1 VAIGLENHLDPDAAH
16 REVIGFYRISK
27 EVRMPERT
35 YKLIEL
41 VGVSETSTDEA
52 IRNALARASQTLKG
66 LDWFEVTEVRG
77 LLHEGTIRQFQVT
90 LKVGFHIMSE
100 DDLKGV

>member
-1 VAIGLENHLDPDAAH
+1 
-16 REVIGFYRISK
+16 VIGFFSSS
-27 EVRMPERT
+27 EEERMPERT

-52 IRNALARASQTLKG
+52 IRNAIARASQTLKG

-90 LKVGFHIMSE
+90 LKVGFHIMGE
-100 DDLKGV
+100 DELKGA